1 MSSETRVGR
10 GEYAAMAYWEMV
22 AREIGQF
29 NSNVREGVR
38 VDHGTRTKE
47 ESSDQQECAG
57 RRGLGGDC
65 G

>member
-29 NSNVREGVR
+29 NATVREGVTNEY
-38 VDHGTRTKE
+38 GTRTKSLE
-47 ESSDQQECAG
+47 LRVRSWELRVKREK
-57 RRGLGGDC
+57 LEV
-65 G
+65 

>member
-1 MSSETRVGR
+1 MSSETKVGR
-10 GEYAAMAYWEMV
+10 GEYATMAYWEMV

-29 NSNVREGVR
+29 NANVRKGVN

-47 ESSDQQECAG
+47 ESIQRGEGAG
-57 RRGLGGDC
+57 DRRVGGDC

>member
-29 NSNVREGVR
+29 NATVREGVT
-38 VDHGTRTKE
+38 DKYGTRTKE
-47 ESSDQQECAG
+47 ESGSQAAG
-57 RRGLGGDC
+57 RRGIDGDC

>member
-38 VDHGTRTKE
+38 VDHGTRTKAKE
-47 ESSDQQECAG
+47 RSEGAG
-57 RRGLGGDC
+57 RRGIGGDC

>member
-47 ESSDQQECAG
+47 ESGSQAAG
-57 RRGLGGDC
+57 RRGIDGDC
-65 G
+65 R

>member
-1 MSSETRVGR
+1 MSSEVGR
-10 GEYAAMAYWEMV
+10 GEAFVSAYWEMV

-57 RRGLGGDC
+57 RRRIDGDC

>member
-29 NSNVREGVR
+29 NATVREGVT
-38 VDHGTRTKE
+38 DKYGTRTKAKE
-47 ESSDQQECAG
+47 RSESAG
-57 RRGLGGDC
+57 RRGVGGDC

>member
-29 NSNVREGVR
+29 NATVREGVR

-47 ESSDQQECAG
+47 ESGSQAAILACRSSG
-57 RRGLGGDC
+57 V
-65 G
+65 

>member
-22 AREIGQF
+22 AKEIGQF
-29 NSNVREGVR
+29 NSNVREGVT
-38 VDHGTRTKE
+38 DKYGTRTKAKE
-47 ESSDQQECAG
+47 RSGSAG
-57 RRGLGGDC
+57 RRGVGGDC

>member
-29 NSNVREGVR
+29 NSNVREGVK
-38 VDHGTRTKE
+38 VDHGTRTKAKE
-47 ESSDQQECAG
+47 RSEGAG
-57 RRGLGGDC
+57 RRGIDGDC